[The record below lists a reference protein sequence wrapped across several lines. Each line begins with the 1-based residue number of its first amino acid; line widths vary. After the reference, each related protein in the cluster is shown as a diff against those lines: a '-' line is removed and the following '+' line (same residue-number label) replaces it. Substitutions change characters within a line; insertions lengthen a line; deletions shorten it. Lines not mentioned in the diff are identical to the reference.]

1 MPRASW
7 KGFIRVSLVS
17 IPVEGYTASATGES
31 QIALNQLH
39 DGCGERIRYKKTC
52 PVHGEV
58 TSDEIVMGYQYERDQ
73 YALVDPDEIEALRS
87 EADRSINVDRFVT
100 PSEIDAR
107 FFAGKT
113 YYLIPQGKPGQKP
126 YALLQRAIA
135 DAKVVGLAQV
145 VISNREQLV
154 ALRPIGRLL
163 AASVLQYAADV
174 KPVEEFE
181 KMLEDE
187 AVSAQELKLA
197 KTLIAAT
204 QEKKADL
211 PQYHDLYAERLRELV
226 EAKVEGREVV
236 KAKTG
241 NGKAP
246 PTINLIEALKASLEF
261 KKTRAA
267 ARGGGTR
274 TGTTRAG
281 KPASEKTTGR
291 AGAARKSRK
300 TG

>member
-1 MPRASW
+1 MPRPSW

-73 YALVDPDEIEALRS
+73 YAIVDPDEIEALRS
-87 EADRSINVDRFVT
+87 EADRSINVDRFVD
-100 PSEIDAR
+100 PSEVDPR

-113 YYLIPQGKPGQKP
+113 YYLIPSGAAGQKP
-126 YALLQRAIA
+126 YALLHRAIV
-135 DAKVVGLAQV
+135 DAGVVGLAQV

-154 ALRPIGRLL
+154 ALRPIDRLL

-181 KMLEDE
+181 KLLSDE
-187 AVSAQELKLA
+187 PVSAQELKLA

-204 QEKKADL
+204 RERKADL

-226 EAKVEGREVV
+226 EANVEGREVV
-236 KAKTG
+236 KSKSS
-241 NGKAP
+241 GKAP
-246 PTINLIEALKASLEF
+246 PTINLIDALKASLEF
-261 KKTRAA
+261 KKTRASARKTASGA
-267 ARGGGTR
+267 A
-274 TGTTRAG
+274 
-281 KPASEKTTGR
+281 PR
-291 AGAARKSRK
+291 AGASRARRATPAKKRK